1 FGSRCSGKDS
11 DSTEYS
17 NWLTL
22 HGDKKQ
28 VENDVKK
35 VGEII
40 GVACSN
46 SFEALSRGG
55 GRVKKVE
62 MVSYNIRGLGAV
74 EKKRAIRKLCLEKRL
89 NILCI
94 QESKLEV
101 VDIDLIRFLWGSDAV
116 NFSFQPS
123 VGASGGIITIWD
135 PSSVCVLFTISL
147 QHCVIIGGRFIKDNF
162 PFCFANVYA
171 PSEASGRALLWQAL
185 EGKISHFVNMAWC
198 VVGDFNAVRGSE
210 ERSGRSSNPIQNS
223 VVEYSDFNSFIENN
237 FLIDLPLGGR
247 KFTWYRGDGITM
259 SRLDRFLLSE
269 SWISSFPNCIQE
281 ALPRTLSDHCP
292 IQLSIDELNWGP
304 TPHRMLKCWVDIPG
318 YHDFVKE
325 RWLSFQ
331 VHGWSGHILKTKL
344 KFIKAELRNWHL
356 NHTTNLDGKI
366 RDAKNRLE
374 EFDVIGETRR
384 LDTNEELE
392 LHSVQANIVSFS
404 KLQASMLWQK
414 SQVNWLK
421 EGDANSK
428 FFHGLMSSRR
438 QSNTII
444 SLQADGRVVEGV
456 EEVRWEVFQH
466 FCNHFRKQTVSRPD
480 MQGLS
485 FKTISEDNSAE
496 LVKPFLLDEIK
507 AAVWDCDSYKSPGP
521 DGVNIGFFKDFWDL
535 LKVDLLNFFAEFHR
549 NGVLTKG
556 INSTFIA
563 LIPKVECPLKVS
575 EFRPIALVSSIYKI
589 LAKFLA
595 NRLRNVIEN
604 VMGESQTTFIKD
616 RQILDGILIANEVV
630 DDARRGK
637 KDLLLFKVDFEKAYD
652 SVDWGYLDEV
662 MLKMNFPN
670 LWRGWIMECVT
681 TATASVLVNGS
692 PTDEFKFERGLR
704 QGDPISPFLFLLAA
718 EGFNIM
724 MTAMV
729 SNNLF
734 TPYSIGP
741 RQEVKISHL
750 QFADDTLLVGNKSW
764 ANVRALKA
772 ILLLFEATSGLKINF
787 HKSMLFGVNI
797 NVTWL
802 HEAAVVLGCR
812 HGQLPFLYLGLP
824 IGGDPRKLCFWYLLV
839 DRIRKRLSGW
849 KCKNLSFGGRL
860 ILLKSV
866 LSSIPVY
873 FLSFFKA
880 PSGIISTLE
889 SIFCHFFWGG
899 CEANR
904 KIAWIKWDT
913 ICLNRENGGLG
924 VRRLKEFNISLLGK
938 WVWRCLVEND
948 SPWSLVLRAKYGEEG
963 GRVRFSEGVGS
974 SWWRGLNSVRSGVGL
989 RDDRW
994 LLDNIRK
1001 KVGGGRGSLFWL
1013 DPWLEDS
1020 PLSRSFSRL
1029 YVLAVDKNILVAD
1042 MFAAGWGVGGEAWK
1056 WRRRLFAWE
1065 EELVAGCIA
1074 RLCNVSLQAGVP
1086 DSWVWQLHNLG
1097 CYSVKSAYSYL
1108 TASEVRLN
1116 GNFDKFLWLRSG
1128 ELNAHSIQFSGLDSN
1143 QKASFIGLTVIWVAT
1158 LYVIW

>member
-1 FGSRCSGKDS
+1 MQAWNSIFFAELTETIGRLLKIDDATFNKDRMDYARFMIATPSLSEINFTAQRRTIILCVRFIRGMQDEEPLVEALVQNLHDDWGANVHHEENPGCAENISKRAKVSLEPKPINSKGSNLSADDRSSKDKHKQWKQ
-11 DSTEYS
+11 YS
-17 NWLTL
+17 KGLSKYPYRRKVFPSVVGLKKIARLSEEDRAL
-22 HGDKKQ
+22 HYPQ
-28 VENDVKK
+28 VRDVRK

-62 MVSYNIRGLGAV
+62 VKQSG
-74 EKKRAIRKLCLEKRL
+74 
-89 NILCI
+89 
-94 QESKLEV
+94 
-101 VDIDLIRFLWGSDAV
+101 
-116 NFSFQPS
+116 
-123 VGASGGIITIWD
+123 SGG
-135 PSSVCVLFTISL
+135 
-147 QHCVIIGGRFIKDNF
+147 
-162 PFCFANVYA
+162 ANVYA
-171 PSEASGRALLWQAL
+171 RCEASGRALLWQAL
-185 EGKISHFVNMAWC
+185 E
-198 VVGDFNAVRGSE
+198 
-210 ERSGRSSNPIQNS
+210 ERSGRSSDPIQNS

-247 KFTWYRGDGITM
+247 KFTWYRDDGITM
-259 SRLDRFLLSE
+259 SRLDRSLLSE

-281 ALPRTLSDHCP
+281 ALPKTLSDHCP
-292 IQLSIDELNWGP
+292 VQLSIDELNWGP
-304 TPHRMLKCWVDIPG
+304 KPHRMLKCWVDIPG

-344 KFIKAELRNWHL
+344 KFIKAELRIRHL
-356 NHTTNLDGKI
+356 NHTANLDGKI

-374 EFDVIGETRR
+374 EFDVIVETRR

-392 LHSVQANIVSFS
+392 LHSIQANIVSFS
-404 KLQASMLWQK
+404 KLQASMFWQK
-414 SQVNWLK
+414 SRVNWLK

-444 SLQADGRVVEGV
+444 SLQAIGRVVEGV

-485 FKTISEDNSAE
+485 FKTISEDNSVE

-589 LAKFLA
+589 LAKVLA
-595 NRLRNVIEN
+595 NRLRSVIGNV
-604 VMGESQTTFIKD
+604 VGESQTAFIKD

-637 KDLLLFKVDFEKAYD
+637 KDLLLFKVDFEKTYD

-692 PTDEFKFERGLR
+692 PTDEFKLERGLR
-704 QGDPISPFLFLLAA
+704 QGDPLSPFIFLLAA

-750 QFADDTLLVGNKSW
+750 QFEDDTLLVGNKSW

-787 HKSMLFGVNI
+787 HKSMLFGMNI

-802 HEAAVVLGCR
+802 HEAAVNSKEVVWVEVKK
-812 HGQLPFLYLGLP
+812 PV
-824 IGGDPRKLCFWYLLV
+824 FWRYH
-839 DRIRKRLSGW
+839 
-849 KCKNLSFGGRL
+849 
-860 ILLKSV
+860 
-866 LSSIPVY
+866 
-873 FLSFFKA
+873 
-880 PSGIISTLE
+880 STLE

-913 ICLNRENGGLG
+913 ICLNRENGGLR

-938 WVWRCLVEND
+938 WVWRCLVEHD
-948 SPWSLVLRAKYGEEG
+948 SLWSLVLRAKYGEEG

-994 LLDNIRK
+994 LLDNIRR
-1001 KVGGGRGSLFWL
+1001 KVGGGCGSLFWL
-1013 DPWLEDS
+1013 DPWLGDS

-1042 MFAAGWGVGGEAWK
+1042 MFAAGWGIGGEAWK

-1074 RLCNVSLQAGVP
+1074 RLSNVSLQAEVP
-1086 DSWVWQLHNLG
+1086 DSWVWQLHNSG

-1116 GNFDKFLWLRSG
+1116 GNFDKFLWLRSVPLKG
-1128 ELNAHSIQFSGLDSN
+1128 ELNAHSIQFSGLGSN

-1158 LYVIW
+1158 LYVIWRDRNNRLFRQQSWLGFQAIL